1 MSRLFVSALLASFA
15 AGVPDVFVAAL
26 LARIPPGK
34 VLQMIG
40 SGILGE
46 ASYQGGSTS
55 IRLGLLL
62 QIAISFVIALVYNI
76 AFAKIPDIRSHPLTF
91 GALYGVAIFIVMNF
105 VVVPLSRA
113 YPKPHLDL
121 KSVVAMT
128 VVMIVFAEIISLIAM
143 AVVKQT

>member
-1 MSRLFVSALLASFA
+1 
-15 AGVPDVFVAAL
+15 VAAL
-26 LARIPPGK
+26 LARVPPGR
-34 VLQMIG
+34 VLQMIA

-55 IRLGLLL
+55 IVLGSVL
-62 QIAISFVIALVYNI
+62 QIAISFVIALIYNI
-76 AFAKIPDIRSHPLTF
+76 AFAKVADIRSHPLTF

-113 YPKPHLDL
+113 YPKPHWNL

-128 VVMIVFAEIISLIAM
+128 IVMIVFAEIISLIAM
-143 AVVKQT
+143 AVGKRT